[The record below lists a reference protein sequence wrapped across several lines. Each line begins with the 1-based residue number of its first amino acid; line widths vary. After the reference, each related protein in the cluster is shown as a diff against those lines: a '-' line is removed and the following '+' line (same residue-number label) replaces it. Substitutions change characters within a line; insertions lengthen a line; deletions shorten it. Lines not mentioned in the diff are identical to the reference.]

1 MRTQSIALLLSAALA
16 LPAAA
21 QTGRPGLPN
30 EPEIVEGLIAVGM
43 AYEIDRQCD
52 ALDARKLTGIT
63 TLLGLKS
70 RARGLGYSSAEVDD
84 FVDNKAEKE
93 RLKVVARRRLAALGV
108 TENDPA
114 SWCAVGR
121 AQIDGGTSVGRLL
134 R

>member
-1 MRTQSIALLLSAALA
+1 MRTLLTTLLCTSLA

-21 QTGRPGLPN
+21 QGARPGLPN
-30 EPEIVEGLIAVGM
+30 EPEITEGLIAVGM

-63 TLLGLKS
+63 TLLGLKG
-70 RARGLGYSSAEVDD
+70 RARDLGYSSAEVDAFID
-84 FVDNKAEKE
+84 DDAEKE
-93 RLKVVARRRLAALGV
+93 RLKVVARARLAALGAA
-108 TENDPA
+108 EGDEA

-121 AQIDGGTSVGRLL
+121 SQIDGGTAVGRLL